1 MDFNKTIREGSKDY
15 KRLQWDSKVST
26 EAKKVMMF
34 ENQQKDNQNPKMNE
48 SVEKTKPSFTKYSS
62 GCKG

>member
-1 MDFNKTIREGSKDY
+1 MNFNKTIREGSKDY

-34 ENQQKDNQNPKMNE
+34 ENQQENDQNPKLNE
-48 SVEKTKPSFTKYSS
+48 SVEKTKASFTKFSS
-62 GCKG
+62 GSKG